1 MGCCLVAV
9 LAAFVPRITL
19 FCVWIFT
26 DYVSRAFQSFI
37 WPLLGLFF
45 LPYTTLAY
53 SLVFVPGVGV
63 AGWRWFWV
71 ALGIFLDL
79 CSYGGGGA
87 SRSKY
92 DEW

>member
-19 FCVWIFT
+19 FCVWVFT
-26 DYVSRAFQSFI
+26 DYVSRAFQSFF
-37 WPLLGLFF
+37 WPLLGLLF

-53 SLVFVPGVGV
+53 SLVFDPGIGV
-63 AGWRWFWV
+63 TGWNWFWV

-79 CSYGGGGA
+79 TSYGGGGA

-92 DEW
+92 EKY